1 MLKSQIVKGNN
12 GLKKSKYVTFTVE
25 ADNLEQATSKLERL
39 EIDILSS
46 LKSMGVRAESLNG
59 EERLKILHDVLNPN
73 KTFEFS
79 YKDLKKRKVPRH
91 ILCLMN
97 LTLHRQGIL
106 SLESLSER
114 QVIFKSLQVS
124 FPTVCLQ
131 SFWI

>member
-1 MLKSQIVKGNN
+1 M
-12 GLKKSKYVTFTVE
+12 
-25 ADNLEQATSKLERL
+25 

-46 LKSMGVRAESLNG
+46 FKSMGVRAESLNG

-79 YKDLKKRKVPRH
+79 YKDLKKRKVQRH
-91 ILCLMN
+91 ILLQMN

-106 SLESLSER
+106 SLEILSEQ
-114 QVIFKSLQVS
+114 QVIFKFLQVS
-124 FPTVCLQ
+124 FQIVCCQ